1 MGDTV
6 QADINAERRR
16 SIMRNHTA
24 AHLLQAALRQVLG
37 THVEQA
43 GQLVDER
50 EVRFDFTHFNAMT
63 RDELLKVEH
72 LVNAF
77 IMGAHPVEAV
87 QTMASIAATTEEDID
102 YKVRFS
108 NVYPAPLTKNITSA
122 IGHATVTTAHDLG
135 AAAIVTV
142 TQSGTTARMISK
154 YRPDVPIIGATTEE
168 KVLHQLMLSWG
179 VVPVRC
185 VRQDNTD
192 ALFDLSLIH
201 I

>member
-1 MGDTV
+1 MPDGELVDMLGAGDSGTLVLDKTPFYAQSGGQVGDSGVIKNGADNAFIVADTAKNADKIFLHRGEVTRGIVSVGDPV

-77 IMGAHPVEAV
+77 IMGAHPVREHG
-87 QTMASIAATTEEDID
+87 D
-102 YKVRFS
+102 
-108 NVYPAPLTKNITSA
+108 
-122 IGHATVTTAHDLG
+122 AH
-135 AAAIVTV
+135 
-142 TQSGTTARMISK
+142 
-154 YRPDVPIIGATTEE
+154 
-168 KVLHQLMLSWG
+168 
-179 VVPVRC
+179 
-185 VRQDNTD
+185 
-192 ALFDLSLIH
+192 
-201 I
+201 

>member
-1 MGDTV
+1 MLDKTPFYAQSGGQVGDSGVIKNGADNAFIVADTVKNADKIFLHRGEVTRGIVSVGDTV

-24 AHLLQAALRQVLG
+24 AHLLQAALRQVLD

-77 IMGAHPVEAV
+77 IMGCPPGREHGDAH
-87 QTMASIAATTEEDID
+87 
-102 YKVRFS
+102 
-108 NVYPAPLTKNITSA
+108 
-122 IGHATVTTAHDLG
+122 
-135 AAAIVTV
+135 
-142 TQSGTTARMISK
+142 
-154 YRPDVPIIGATTEE
+154 
-168 KVLHQLMLSWG
+168 
-179 VVPVRC
+179 
-185 VRQDNTD
+185 
-192 ALFDLSLIH
+192 
-201 I
+201 